1 MCRMRVID
9 HCTSRLMAHGIPSS
23 TITLMEEEMELDNE
37 EAAHESHGFWA
48 YQIEQMESN
57 DQGMECGTATSMGAA
72 IQSQLLIRKSM
83 VQSVTNTIAGGAMR
97 MATAGIATFLARTMP
112 RPAVCT
118 NTKCMSIA
126 LTATMLAAMLCAA
139 RGDDNGMYAAGDSGD
154 LA

>member
-1 MCRMRVID
+1 MYRMRVID
-9 HCTSRLMAHGIPSS
+9 HCASRLMAHGIPSS

-48 YQIEQMESN
+48 YQMESN

-72 IQSQLLIRKSM
+72 IHSPRLIRKNM
-83 VQSVTNTIAGGAMR
+83 AQSVTNTFTGGAMR